1 MSETAAIQGSPEGVD
16 GLVEDWASDKQ
27 TYNVPWGK
35 AMMWIFLVSDTFIF
49 TCFLTG
55 YLNVRLTTTEP
66 WPLQTEIFA
75 LTLFGCWASVSVAVL
90 PLPVATVSGCWAS
103 LLLVCRHSS
112 GLS

>member
-55 YLNVRLTTTEP
+55 YLNVRITTTEP

-75 LTLFGCWASVSVAVL
+75 LTLFGQSIPAGTDRDYDVYLDHELRFDGTC
-90 PLPVATVSGCWAS
+90 G
-103 LLLVCRHSS
+103 
-112 GLS
+112 